1 MILVNQSQTLQ
12 TREEVSFF
20 FEWVLRPIVSRYWI
34 LLRSR
39 SGKARRAS
47 QHTIDEDD
55 NRQQTKGV

>member
-1 MILVNQSQTLQ
+1 V
-12 TREEVSFF
+12 RKFSFF